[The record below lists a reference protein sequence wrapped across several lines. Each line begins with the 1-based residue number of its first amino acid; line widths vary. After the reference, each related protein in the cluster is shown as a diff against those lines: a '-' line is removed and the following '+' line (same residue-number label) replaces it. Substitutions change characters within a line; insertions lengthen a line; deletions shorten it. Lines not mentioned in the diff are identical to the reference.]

1 VIRIGQI
8 SDKDNQMFNLIYSVV
23 HALNKEQHEPIQ
35 PSTIKEEVLESE
47 DDGVEKLLSGVV
59 KTYGS
64 RNNSAHYG
72 VFRAEGEGR
81 GAFPDKFDDY
91 VNTHNPSPDDFLD
104 LSKTAMDELYGKA
117 EVSSLAS
124 GGYMLFAD
132 YTQDGTRFFLTVMIK
147 QKEGLTLTKDLQPE
161 ALMQL
166 DLNKLHQA
174 ARINVA
180 KYLRFWDGS
189 EEEQSE
195 LVYLSFVS
203 PHPGKG
209 ASGYF
214 VTALGC
220 QAGSTSKKATEALIK
235 ASSAFFR
242 GEDDLAAARS
252 DFRNDLIAYLEG
264 KKNSG
269 ELVKLSEIDALARN
283 YMPADEPG
291 RQDELSDAFMAFLN
305 NEENAIPAEFAVST
319 SALNGYLKINV
330 KANNWQIKF
339 DRSALG
345 SDAAASIYFDQ
356 NTNKI
361 VLSDVP
367 EDVRILLTDEL
378 KFRELN
384 GKQ

>member
-1 VIRIGQI
+1 
-8 SDKDNQMFNLIYSVV
+8 MFNLIYSVV

-35 PSTIKEEVLESE
+35 PSTIKADVLQSG

-72 VFRAEGEGR
+72 IFREEGEGR
-81 GAFPDKFDDY
+81 GAFPDRFDEY
-91 VNTHNPSPDDFLD
+91 VNTPNPSSDDFLD
-104 LSKTAMDELYGKA
+104 LTKTAMDELYGKA

-147 QKEGLTLTKDLQPE
+147 QKEGLTLTEDLQPE

-166 DLNKLHQA
+166 DLNKLYQA
-174 ARINVA
+174 ARINIA
-180 KYLRFWDGS
+180 KYRSFLDAD
-189 EEEQSE
+189 EDEQSE

-235 ASSAFFR
+235 ASAAFFR
-242 GEDDLAAARS
+242 GEDDLAGARA
-252 DFRNDLIAYLEG
+252 DFRNDLITYLSE
-264 KKNSG
+264 KKLSR
-269 ELVKLSEIDALARN
+269 ELVKLSEIDAIARN

-305 NEENAIPAEFAVST
+305 NEENAIPAEFAVSST
-319 SALNGYLKINV
+319 ALSGYLKINV

-345 SDAAASIYFDQ
+345 DDAAASIYFDQ
-356 NTNKI
+356 NTKKI

-367 EDVRILLTDEL
+367 DDVQKILKDEL
-378 KFRELN
+378 NFRNIN
-384 GKQ
+384 G